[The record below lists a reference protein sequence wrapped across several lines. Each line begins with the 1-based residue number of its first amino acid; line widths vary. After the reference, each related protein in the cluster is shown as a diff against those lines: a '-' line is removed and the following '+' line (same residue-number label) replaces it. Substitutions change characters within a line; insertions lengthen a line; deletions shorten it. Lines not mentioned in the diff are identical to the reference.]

1 VHQYSTASGH
11 EQSQYPGSKGC
22 NHDKGAIEACDAG
35 RGSVVGVFGVR
46 PGGASRRG
54 HVDVQQFSIKDVG
67 AKHGFTPS
75 QEWLD
80 HIRLSSLRIA
90 GGCSASFISPQG
102 LVMTNHH
109 CVGECVEQ
117 LSTAQQNFE
126 QNGFSAKTPAEEKKC
141 PDFEL
146 DQLVEIR
153 DVTKDVL
160 EALTGK
166 TGDAANKALN
176 AV

>member
-1 VHQYSTASGH
+1 MWTFDNF
-11 EQSQYPGSKGC
+11 PSK
-22 NHDKGAIEACDAG
+22 A
-35 RGSVVGVFGVR
+35 VGT
-46 PGGASRRG
+46 
-54 HVDVQQFSIKDVG
+54 KY
-67 AKHGFTPS
+67 GFTPS
-75 QEWLD
+75 QTWLD
-80 HIRLSSLRIA
+80 HVRLSSLRIA

-109 CVGECVEQ
+109 CVVECVEQ
-117 LSTAQQNFE
+117 LSTAQQNLE
-126 QNGFSAKTPAEEKKC
+126 ENGYSAKTPAEEKNC

-166 TGDAANKALN
+166 TGDPANKALN
-176 AV
+176 AKRAELEQNCGSEASVSCTRACRIVCSRRRSMLSNVLQG